1 MICLEI
7 GVQACEEEQ
16 GAQSDYM
23 IGLAF
28 RLCQEAVVLGSKNS
42 LQATKISN
50 FDIYQSLCQLT
61 AEF

>member
-7 GVQACEEEQ
+7 GVQACEEVQ
-16 GAQSDYM
+16 GAQIDYT

-28 RLCQEAVVLGSKNS
+28 QLCQEAVVLGSKNS
-42 LQATKISN
+42 LQVTKISN
-50 FDIYQSLCQLT
+50 CDNQQSLCQLT